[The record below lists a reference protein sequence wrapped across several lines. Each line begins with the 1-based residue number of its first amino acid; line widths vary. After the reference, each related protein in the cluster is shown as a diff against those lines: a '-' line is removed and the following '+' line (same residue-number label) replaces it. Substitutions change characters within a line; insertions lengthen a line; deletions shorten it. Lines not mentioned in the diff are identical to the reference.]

1 MNFNVELPGRPNK
14 KTPPMNIPE
23 KTQNTADSEND
34 YESTLHFFDPSKKS
48 PPNSWTNRLMSR
60 FDQFATLGNSFG
72 NTFGNSFVGTTFGTS
87 LGNNF
92 DNLIIK

>member
-34 YESTLHFFDPSKKS
+34 YDTTLHFFDPSKKS

-60 FDQFATLGNSFG
+60 FGQITALGNSFG
-72 NTFGNSFVGTTFGTS
+72 NTFC
-87 LGNNF
+87 NNF